1 MQKKFNVVAAGRAY
15 TDIVGHVSGDFLQA
29 HQIPLDGQ
37 RQCSVAE
44 LKAIQDGMSDTQFI
58 AGGPGANTVAVVA
71 SLGGRA
77 GYFGKVVPDEAGRH
91 FLKDFELRD
100 VAWCCPCFSESG
112 DISATCLVLLHEDL
126 RSFAYHPGCADN
138 FSLADFAGF
147 DFESVDFFLVE
158 AHLLTSEVAKPVL
171 TQAIQSAKNKSSLV
185 INLQGITNWEN
196 CDETVETILSS
207 AAIIV
212 GNQLEQTALTQA
224 LKNRVLEPPASQ
236 LCVTTQGADGA
247 QLHRA
252 GKMLCKVPAVLPRQ
266 LVSVLGAGDAFIAGF
281 LMALAT
287 GNDLQTS
294 MLRGTQ
300 TAAAI
305 LEVTGARPTIL

>member
-15 TDIVGHVSGDFLQA
+15 TDIVAHVAEDFLHA

-44 LKAIQDGMSDTQFI
+44 LKAVQDGMADPQFI

-77 GYFGKVVPDEAGRH
+77 GYFGKVFPDDAGRH

-112 DISATCLVLLHEDL
+112 EMSATCLVLLHEDL
-126 RSFAYHPGCADN
+126 RSFAYQPGCADN
-138 FSLADFAGF
+138 FSIADFASF
-147 DFESVDFFLVE
+147 DFESADFFLVE
-158 AHLLTSEVAKPVL
+158 AHLLTSDIAAQVI
-171 TQAIQSAKNKSSLV
+171 TQAIQFAKNKSSLV
-185 INLQGITNWEN
+185 INLQGITSWVNY
-196 CDETVETILSS
+196 DAAIKTIVSS

-212 GNQLEQTALTQA
+212 GNQLEQTALAHA
-224 LKNRVLEPPASQ
+224 LKNRALRTPASQ

-252 GKMLCKVPAVLPRQ
+252 GKIICKVPAILPRQ

-281 LMALAT
+281 LMTLSS
-287 GNDLQTS
+287 GKDWQTS
-294 MLRGTQ
+294 MLRGTE

-305 LEVTGARPTIL
+305 LEVTGARLAIL